1 MLICLQMQLCESLAL
16 CSASYL
22 VGVFVDINP
31 LDDKESLSIN
41 GLSQARVIELRQLQQ
56 LKVSQGQDIFEKI
69 LNQPRRETR
78 KAE

>member
-1 MLICLQMQLCESLAL
+1 MLICWQMQLCDSLVL

-22 VGVFVDINP
+22 VVDVDINP
-31 LDDKESLSIN
+31 LDDRESLSIN
-41 GLSQARVIELRQLQQ
+41 GLSSASDRIVRQLQQ